1 MREFLDISESIIIIP
16 NPRDLP
22 MGRVLLLGADML
34 VTVRS
39 TICSGGAGAGADP
52 GTLYAIEKLD
62 YVS

>member
-1 MREFLDISESIIIIP
+1 MREFLNISESIIP

-34 VTVRS
+34 TVRS
-39 TICSGGAGAGADP
+39 TIRSGGAGADP
-52 GTLYAIEKLD
+52 GTMYAIEKLD